1 MVTLS
6 LSKSGKA
13 VLVHCDDGSTSI
25 TSVKFL
31 ELLLEG
37 KLKGNLLVAARLGDA
52 SNKFGGLVKGESKG
66 GSGVVAS
73 QDVVLD

>member
-31 ELLLEG
+31 GLLLEG
-37 KLKGNLLVAARLGDA
+37 TLKGNLLVCARLGDA
-52 SNKFGGLVKGESKG
+52 SNKFGSLVKGESK